1 MKANGT
7 MTVRE
12 TATGETYELVDY
24 VDDLLRERLST
35 MAKGSTVR
43 LELAPID
50 GCERIC
56 VATRL
61 LPGSPP
67 SPGL

>member
-7 MTVRE
+7 MTVRD
-12 TATGETYELVDY
+12 TTTGDTYELVDY
-24 VDDLLRERLST
+24 VDDLLRERLSSLT
-35 MAKGSTVR
+35 KGSTVR
-43 LELAPID
+43 LEMAPID
-50 GCERIC
+50 GCEKIC

-61 LPGSPP
+61 RPGSPP